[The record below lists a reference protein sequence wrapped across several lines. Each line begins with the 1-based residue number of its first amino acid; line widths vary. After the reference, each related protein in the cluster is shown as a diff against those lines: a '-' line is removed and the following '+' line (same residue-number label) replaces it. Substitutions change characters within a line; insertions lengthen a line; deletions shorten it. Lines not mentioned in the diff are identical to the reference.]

1 MYKGKRYTFSW
12 YVVDIFILARRHGGQ
27 KKHYRESFSYWYD
40 SVHRFAH
47 ECAGRCLLYWF
58 FFQRFSMNLRMKN
71 VQHIWST
78 DYRVQTNN
86 YERAFLKHLLS
97 DMIFLFA
104 FLFCIWGWRIRCVPH
119 DSLLLC
125 HRWKYSFFGMMCCRK
140 FRGAIRVFFFDYVP
154 YGWVSTSSS
163 SCAWKLIIS
172 QRRHRDLLD
181 IEMCDR
187 ELKEIEEKN
196 QMNY

>member
-1 MYKGKRYTFSW
+1 M
-12 YVVDIFILARRHGGQ
+12 
-27 KKHYRESFSYWYD
+27 
-40 SVHRFAH
+40 FA
-47 ECAGRCLLYWF
+47 LLI
-58 FFQRFSMNLRMKN
+58 FFQWFSMNLRMKN

-140 FRGAIRVFFFDYVP
+140 FRGAIRVFFFFFYFSIMFLTVGFQQAVQAVLENWSFRNEGTGI
-154 YGWVSTSSS
+154 YWILKCAIESWKKLEIKIKWTTSSTAS
-163 SCAWKLIIS
+163 
-172 QRRHRDLLD
+172 
-181 IEMCDR
+181 
-187 ELKEIEEKN
+187 
-196 QMNY
+196 